1 MATAVTRWYCG
12 GASGEMCA
20 VSRAP
25 ENVSRTSVAFG
36 VASLA
41 ILLTGFVT
49 GSWVTTREPYRVPGT
64 DGAYT
69 AAAFRIGLWKI
80 CPTLRKTNSTMN
92 FRSLSC
98 KYIRYTSDWD
108 LDLAK
113 EDIGVDSDVYFT
125 QSFVAKMRWCTPLVS
140 ISLCLMLAGCVFSF
154 SGHFY
159 KDQKTLIASSLH
171 TLAGLILA
179 AGLFVFAS
187 VLNDSFSPVVYQ
199 SMDGGDSDGF
209 DGGLRSDYDYR
220 YGWSFVAC
228 SLAFL
233 ASEASAVFT
242 ITAYFRRL
250 EDRVQYTAVDRKP
263 SLDTP
268 PPTCAGD
275 RTSSACSVDG
285 LADSSEGAAG
295 ATGTANA
302 AVTETTSR
310 SDQSSSAAA
319 TSGRHQSAQC
329 ASVGGDQA
337 MSSSSSSSPGGA
349 AAESC
354 SNGATSKTP
363 PDICPPKIGCDGP
376 ASGAPGA
383 AATGCRLPA
392 ASVAYSS
399 ATLSH
404 PHKSQHQHHNH
415 QQQHHHQQQQHTQHY
430 RQTLAV
436 GGNGS
441 CYEVDTTKPC
451 TCSSAA
457 TLTTKRYAT
466 IAGVARHNG
475 GKQYTTTTTAL
486 TNNHNNNNH
495 GGGGRR
501 SAAGLA
507 AIKESAAGLADHH
520 PLQHNSSG
528 HHHRKPE
535 PPTRRLK
542 ASVGGY
548 VVPQTPIAALE
559 ALDCPPVAD
568 PRLVVPSSV

>member
-1 MATAVTRWYCG
+1 
-12 GASGEMCA
+12 MCA

-41 ILLTGFVT
+41 ILLIGFVT

-80 CPTLRKTNSTMN
+80 CPTLRKANSTMN
-92 FRSLSC
+92 FQSLSC

-113 EDIGVDSDVYFT
+113 EDIGIDSDVYFT
-125 QSFVAKMRWCTPLVS
+125 QSFVTKMRWCTPLVS

-199 SMDGGDSDGF
+199 SMDGGDDDGLKSESEI
-209 DGGLRSDYDYR
+209 GSDYDYR

-250 EDRVQYTAVDRKP
+250 EDRVQYTAVNRKP

-268 PPTCAGD
+268 PPTCGAD
-275 RTSSACSVDG
+275 RTSSACSANG
-285 LADSSEGAAG
+285 RPDSPNSDAGAA
-295 ATGTANA
+295 TAA
-302 AVTETTSR
+302 ATETTSR
-310 SDQSSSAAA
+310 SDQSSAAVA
-319 TSGRHQSAQC
+319 SGRHQSAQC
-329 ASVGGDQA
+329 VSDGGVDQA
-337 MSSSSSSSPGGA
+337 VSSSSSSPGGG

-354 SNGATSKTP
+354 GNSVTSKTP
-363 PDICPPKIGCDGP
+363 PDICPPKIGCDGLTSG
-376 ASGAPGA
+376 ASGG
-383 AATGCRLPA
+383 GCRLPVA
-392 ASVAYSS
+392 ATYCS
-399 ATLSH
+399 ATLNH

-415 QQQHHHQQQQHTQHY
+415 QPQQQHHHHQQHTQHY

-451 TCSSAA
+451 TCTSAA

-475 GKQYTTTTTAL
+475 GKQYTTTTTTAL
-486 TNNHNNNNH
+486 TSNHNNNNNNN
-495 GGGGRR
+495 GNSVAGRR
-501 SAAGLA
+501 TAAGLA
-507 AIKESAAGLADHH
+507 AIKESVASLADHH
-520 PLQHNSSG
+520 SLQHNSG
-528 HHHRKPE
+528 HHHRKPD

-559 ALDCPPVAD
+559 ALDCPPAAD

>member
-1 MATAVTRWYCG
+1 
-12 GASGEMCA
+12 MCA

-64 DGAYT
+64 DSAYT

-199 SMDGGDSDGF
+199 SMDGGDGDGF
-209 DGGLRSDYDYR
+209 DGELRSEYDYR

-250 EDRVQYTAVDRKP
+250 EDRVQYTAVNRKP

-268 PPTCAGD
+268 PPTCGGD
-275 RTSSACSVDG
+275 RTSSACPADG
-285 LADSSEGAAG
+285 RADSPDSNAGAAG
-295 ATGTANA
+295 ATT
-302 AVTETTSR
+302 TETTSR
-310 SDQSSSAAA
+310 SDQSSSSSAAVA
-319 TSGRHQSAQC
+319 SGRHQSAQC
-329 ASVGGDQA
+329 VSSGAGGGDQA
-337 MSSSSSSSPGGA
+337 ASSSSSSPGGG

-354 SNGATSKTP
+354 SNSATSKTP
-363 PDICPPKIGCDGP
+363 PDICPPKIGCDGSTS
-376 ASGAPGA
+376 SGSGGV
-383 AATGCRLPA
+383 ATGCRLPA
-392 ASVAYSS
+392 AATYCS
-399 ATLSH
+399 ATLNH

-415 QQQHHHQQQQHTQHY
+415 QQQHHHHQQHTQHY

-451 TCSSAA
+451 TCTSAA

-475 GKQYTTTTTAL
+475 GKQYTTTTTTAL
-486 TNNHNNNNH
+486 TNNHNNNN
-495 GGGGRR
+495 GSSGGRR

-507 AIKESAAGLADHH
+507 AIKESVASLADHH
-520 PLQHNSSG
+520 SLQHNSS
-528 HHHRKPE
+528 HHHRKPD

-559 ALDCPPVAD
+559 ALDCPPAAD

>member
-1 MATAVTRWYCG
+1 L
-12 GASGEMCA
+12 
-20 VSRAP
+20 
-25 ENVSRTSVAFG
+25 F
-36 VASLA
+36 
-41 ILLTGFVT
+41 
-49 GSWVTTREPYRVPGT
+49 
-64 DGAYT
+64 
-69 AAAFRIGLWKI
+69 
-80 CPTLRKTNSTMN
+80 
-92 FRSLSC
+92 
-98 KYIRYTSDWD
+98 
-108 LDLAK
+108 
-113 EDIGVDSDVYFT
+113 
-125 QSFVAKMRWCTPLVS
+125 
-140 ISLCLMLAGCVFSF
+140 
-154 SGHFY
+154 
-159 KDQKTLIASSLH
+159 
-171 TLAGLILA
+171 AGLILA

-199 SMDGGDSDGF
+199 SMDGGDGDGF
-209 DGGLRSDYDYR
+209 DDGLRSDYDYR

-285 LADSSEGAAG
+285 LADSTDGGAG
-295 ATGTANA
+295 ATGAANA

-310 SDQSSSAAA
+310 SDQSSSATA

-329 ASVGGDQA
+329 ASVGGGGDQA
-337 MSSSSSSSPGGA
+337 VSSSSSPGGA

-363 PDICPPKIGCDGP
+363 PDICPPKIGCEGP
-376 ASGAPGA
+376 ISLASGT
-383 AATGCRLPA
+383 AATSCRLPA
-392 ASVAYSS
+392 ASSAYSS
-399 ATLSH
+399 TTLNH
-404 PHKSQHQHHNH
+404 PQKSQHQHHNH
-415 QQQHHHQQQQHTQHY
+415 QQQQLHHHQQQHTQHY
-430 RQTLAV
+430 RQALAV

-486 TNNHNNNNH
+486 TNNHSNNNNNNN

-501 SAAGLA
+501 SGAGLA

-520 PLQHNSSG
+520 PLQHNSG

>member
-1 MATAVTRWYCG
+1 
-12 GASGEMCA
+12 MCA

-108 LDLAK
+108 KDLAK

-199 SMDGGDSDGF
+199 SMDDDDGDGF
-209 DGGLRSDYDYR
+209 DGELRSEYDYR

-228 SLAFL
+228 SVAFL

-250 EDRVQYTAVDRKP
+250 EDRVQYTAVNRKP

-268 PPTCAGD
+268 PPTCVGD
-275 RTSSACSVDG
+275 RTSSACSADG
-285 LADSSEGAAG
+285 RADSPDSDAGAAG
-295 ATGTANA
+295 ATT
-302 AVTETTSR
+302 TETTSR
-310 SDQSSSAAA
+310 SDQSSSSSAAVA
-319 TSGRHQSAQC
+319 SGRHQPAQC
-329 ASVGGDQA
+329 LSGGAGGGDQA
-337 MSSSSSSSPGGA
+337 ASSSPSPGGG

-354 SNGATSKTP
+354 SNSAATSKTP
-363 PDICPPKIGCDGP
+363 PDICPPKIGCDGSTSTG
-376 ASGAPGA
+376 SGG

-392 ASVAYSS
+392 AAATYCS
-399 ATLSH
+399 ATLNH
-404 PHKSQHQHHNH
+404 PHKSQHQHHVNH
-415 QQQHHHQQQQHTQHY
+415 QQQHHHHQQHTQHY

-441 CYEVDTTKPC
+441 CYEVDTSKPC
-451 TCSSAA
+451 TCTSAA

-475 GKQYTTTTTAL
+475 GKQYTTTTTTTAL
-486 TNNHNNNNH
+486 TNNHNNNNN
-495 GGGGRR
+495 GRR

-507 AIKESAAGLADHH
+507 AIKESVASLADHH
-520 PLQHNSSG
+520 SLQHNSS
-528 HHHRKPE
+528 HHHRKPD

-559 ALDCPPVAD
+559 ALDCPPAAD

>member
-1 MATAVTRWYCG
+1 
-12 GASGEMCA
+12 MCA

-41 ILLTGFVT
+41 ILVTGFVT
-49 GSWVTTREPYRVPGT
+49 GSWVTTREPYRVPGS
-64 DGAYT
+64 DAYT

-80 CPTLRKTNSTMN
+80 CPTLKNINSTSDL
-92 FRSLSC
+92 RSLSC

-154 SGHFY
+154 SGHLY

-199 SMDGGDSDGF
+199 SVDGDDTDDSDEF

-263 SLDTP
+263 SLDTTP
-268 PPTCAGD
+268 STCGGSGGGGAGD
-275 RTSSACSVDG
+275 RSSACSVDTRP
-285 LADSSEGAAG
+285 DSP
-295 ATGTANA
+295 NA
-302 AVTETTSR
+302 ADTMSRTE
-310 SDQSSSAAA
+310 QLSATA
-319 TSGRHQSAQC
+319 TSGRLSASQCSPSGGCEQST
-329 ASVGGDQA
+329 
-337 MSSSSSSSPGGA
+337 SSSMSGA
-349 AAESC
+349 PAEA
-354 SNGATSKTP
+354 NGTASKTP
-363 PDICPPKIGCDGP
+363 PDICPSKIGRDD
-376 ASGAPGA
+376 AAPTTGVLPQPPTSTANNGKPSLA
-383 AATGCRLPA
+383 AIG
-392 ASVAYSS
+392 YGSS
-399 ATLSH
+399 ATLGR
-404 PHKSQHQHHNH
+404 PAAQQQHKHHQHHL
-415 QQQHHHQQQQHTQHY
+415 QHY
-430 RQTLAV
+430 RQTVAV
-436 GGNGS
+436 DGNGS

-451 TCSSAA
+451 TCTSAS
-457 TLTTKRYAT
+457 TTKRYAT

-475 GKQYTTTTTAL
+475 GSKHLQYTTTALSTATT
-486 TNNHNNNNH
+486 TNNNNSLKH
-495 GGGGRR
+495 NIFTTYINLQ
-501 SAAGLA
+501 SQ
-507 AIKESAAGLADHH
+507 
-520 PLQHNSSG
+520 PL
-528 HHHRKPE
+528 
-535 PPTRRLK
+535 
-542 ASVGGY
+542 
-548 VVPQTPIAALE
+548 
-559 ALDCPPVAD
+559 
-568 PRLVVPSSV
+568 

>member
-1 MATAVTRWYCG
+1 MVLRHLR
-12 GASGEMCA
+12 S
-20 VSRAP
+20 
-25 ENVSRTSVAFG
+25 
-36 VASLA
+36 
-41 ILLTGFVT
+41 
-49 GSWVTTREPYRVPGT
+49 YRSAT
-64 DGAYT
+64 DGT
-69 AAAFRIGLWKI
+69 KKIGVPTFTLSQLPPLQQLLPNCESRISW
-80 CPTLRKTNSTMN
+80 P
-92 FRSLSC
+92 SLS
-98 KYIRYTSDWD
+98 R
-108 LDLAK
+108 
-113 EDIGVDSDVYFT
+113 
-125 QSFVAKMRWCTPLVS
+125 
-140 ISLCLMLAGCVFSF
+140 
-154 SGHFY
+154 
-159 KDQKTLIASSLH
+159 
-171 TLAGLILA
+171 LILA

-199 SMDGGDSDGF
+199 SMDGDDDDGF
-209 DGGLRSDYDYR
+209 DGGLRSNYDYR

-233 ASEASAVFT
+233 VSEASAVFT

-275 RTSSACSVDG
+275 RTSSACSADG
-285 LADSSEGAAG
+285 LADSSDGAASLIG
-295 ATGTANA
+295 AANA
-302 AVTETTSR
+302 AATETTSR

-329 ASVGGDQA
+329 TSVGGGGDQA
-337 MSSSSSSSPGGA
+337 ATSSSSSSPGGA
-349 AAESC
+349 ATESC
-354 SNGATSKTP
+354 SNGAISKTP

-376 ASGAPGA
+376 NSGAPGA
-383 AATGCRLPA
+383 AATSCRLPA
-392 ASVAYSS
+392 SSAAYCS
-399 ATLSH
+399 ATLNH

-415 QQQHHHQQQQHTQHY
+415 QQQQQHHHQQQQHTQHY

-441 CYEVDTTKPC
+441 CYEVDTSKPC

-475 GKQYTTTTTAL
+475 GKQYTTTTTTAL
-486 TNNHNNNNH
+486 TNNHNNNT
-495 GGGGRR
+495 GGSGRR

-507 AIKESAAGLADHH
+507 AIKESSTGLADHH
-520 PLQHNSSG
+520 PLQHNSG